1 MLPSG
6 LRHHPPHNP
15 LLYEKPTLQYYIHS
29 KVAHFMCRKIEPKFC
44 LWTKNDKY
52 EVCIHPL
59 STQSPIIRESHFKSA
74 SSSWQKKE
82 SSNVLHSIL
91 LGFLLLLYSTGLS
104 VHVLFVCLKYQI
116 KRSTS
121 FQIFFH
127 IHFVPYCLNY
137 SGKEGS
143 MYIMGGV
150 AQTSH
155 VSGDFS
161 VLFVFLQ
168 WPTLPLC
175 YSITHQL
182 SNNTRIIE

>member
-1 MLPSG
+1 MTTTRYICIHS
-6 LRHHPPHNP
+6 PHNP
-15 LLYEKPTLQYYIHS
+15 PLYEKATL
-29 KVAHFMCRKIEPKFC
+29 KALP
-44 LWTKNDKY
+44 
-52 EVCIHPL
+52 PL
-59 STQSPIIRESHFKSA
+59 
-74 SSSWQKKE
+74 SWQKKE
-82 SSNVLHSIL
+82 SSNVLYSIL